1 MKNIIILLLFNPFIL
16 LAQQYTK
23 EVDLPDIPSEQL
35 YNRTMDLFAF
45 TFNSDNHIIQLNDP
59 EQKKIVGK
67 GVTRIEFIIN
77 KTPVNMNVYFIIN
90 ARFKDNKCIY
100 EIQSSEISATGGE
113 SYSYELLKEMGTMEG
128 LKAFYK
134 SRSIPVWIVGKK
146 KFKQNMESNRYLT
159 AKVENKLHKIL
170 DEFAL
175 SFKKE
180 MATNN

>member
-1 MKNIIILLLFNPFIL
+1 MKKIIILFLFNPFIL

-23 EVDLPDIPSEQL
+23 DVDLPGISSEQL
-35 YNRTMDLFAF
+35 YNRTLDLFAF

-67 GVTRIEFIIN
+67 GVTQIEFMIS
-77 KTPVNMNVYFIIN
+77 KTPVNMNVYFTVD
-90 ARFKDNKCIY
+90 ASFKDNKCIY

-113 SYSYELLKEMGTMEG
+113 SYSYELLKEMGTIDG

-134 SRSIPVWIVGKK
+134 SRSIPVWMVGKK
-146 KFKQNMESNRYLT
+146 KFKQNMESNQYLT
-159 AKVENKLHKIL
+159 AKVENKLHGIL

-180 MATNN
+180 IATNN